1 MRGLKQYVDIPER
14 IKLKSHASRVRGL
27 KPPMH
32 HLKIYHKR
40 SHASRVRGLKLCYQ
54 YTLLQCLPVARFTR
68 AWIETTI
75 IGKAKEVL
83 TVARFTRAWIETNN
97 ISATS
102 SLENVARF
110 TRAWIE
116 TMNLVLMIIIAGSH
130 ASRVRGLKRVVSNN
144 YTTKIGVARF
154 TRAWIET
161 ILFLSHSHQK

>member
-1 MRGLKQYVDIPER
+1 M
-14 IKLKSHASRVRGL
+14 
-27 KPPMH
+27 
-32 HLKIYHKR
+32 
-40 SHASRVRGLKLCYQ
+40 RGLKLCYQ

-83 TVARFTRAWIETNN
+83 T
-97 ISATS
+97 
-102 SLENVARF
+102 VARF

-161 ILFLSHSHQK
+161 